1 MRTPHDTEQNLV
13 MNRHNERNDPGNSQY
28 PGEKIIIGDRHIGQG
43 YRPFII
49 AEMSGNHNRSLER
62 ALDIVEAAA
71 RAGAHALKLQT
82 YTADTMT
89 IDVNL
94 GNFIINDPGSLWYGR
109 TLYDLY
115 QEAHTPWEWHEPIF
129 NRCKALGLICLS
141 TPFDTSAV
149 DFLETLNTPA
159 YKVAS
164 FEITDLPLIERIAAT
179 GKPVI
184 MSTGM
189 ATAGELDEAVQAA
202 RTCGCNDII
211 LLKCTSTYPASPNDS
226 NLRTISHMRTLFN
239 CEVGIS
245 DHTVGIGVA
254 LAAVAMGAT
263 VIEKHFTLSRA
274 DGGVDAP
281 FSIEPAE
288 LKQLVEET
296 KRAWQSLGRVQYGPT
311 RPECKSLVFRRSIY
325 VTADIDAGTVLT
337 PENMRPIRPAGGLP
351 PKYYQQILGKK
362 VNRSVR
368 KGTPLSW
375 DMIG

>member
-1 MRTPHDTEQNLV
+1 

-82 YTADTMT
+82 YTADT
-89 IDVNL
+89 
-94 GNFIINDPGSLWYGR
+94 
-109 TLYDLY
+109 
-115 QEAHTPWEWHEPIF
+115 
-129 NRCKALGLICLS
+129 
-141 TPFDTSAV
+141 
-149 DFLETLNTPA
+149 
-159 YKVAS
+159 
-164 FEITDLPLIERIAAT
+164 LPLIERIAAT